1 MKKCAEC
8 QVVKPLEDF
17 SLNRLK
23 EDGRDIY
30 CRPCKS
36 IRNKRNWITFGE
48 KRRADA
54 AVYRRAHPLKHLL
67 WSVNARCNNPSSTGY
82 AYYGGKGIRC
92 LLTIEDLEYLW
103 ERDGAALMACPSIDR
118 VDSGGHY
125 CRSNCRFLEKSE
137 NSRLM
142 GVARKPG
149 AKLTQR
155 QVDALRV
162 EFGSGVASKA
172 AIGRKY
178 GINHNTVAKIIQR
191 KTWRE

>member
-1 MKKCAEC
+1 
-8 QVVKPLEDF
+8 
-17 SLNRLK
+17 
-23 EDGRDIY
+23 
-30 CRPCKS
+30 
-36 IRNKRNWITFGE
+36 
-48 KRRADA
+48 
-54 AVYRRAHPLKHLL
+54 
-67 WSVNARCNNPSSTGY
+67 
-82 AYYGGKGIRC
+82 
-92 LLTIEDLEYLW
+92 
-103 ERDGAALMACPSIDR
+103 
-118 VDSGGHY
+118 
-125 CRSNCRFLEKSE
+125 
-137 NSRLM
+137 M